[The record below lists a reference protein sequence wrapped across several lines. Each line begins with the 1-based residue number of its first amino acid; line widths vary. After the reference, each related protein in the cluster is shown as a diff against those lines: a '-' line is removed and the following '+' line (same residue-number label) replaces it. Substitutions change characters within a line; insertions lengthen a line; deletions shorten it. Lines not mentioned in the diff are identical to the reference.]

1 VGQWLQERRQ
11 WGARIAVIAD
21 IAVIARD
28 RKSKTV
34 NHMGHEGTRR
44 RSGDPVIAR
53 DPVIG
58 TTFNPTPT

>member
-1 VGQWLQERRQ
+1 MAEERRR

-34 NHMGHEGTRR
+34 NHKGHEGTRR
-44 RSGDPVIAR
+44 RSGDRVIAR
-53 DPVIG
+53 DLVIG
-58 TTFNPTPT
+58 KPFNPTPT